1 MNKGE
6 RRESLEAQVASF
18 PDAPGV
24 YLFKDGRGRV
34 LYVGKADVLRDR
46 VRAYFGPSLDVRH
59 VRMVER
65 SERVEFAVTGSISE
79 AYLLEANLIKQHKPR
94 YNIRLKDDKSYPYVK
109 ITLGEDFPRI
119 LRTRSLG
126 DRTARYFGPFANAKS
141 VDQSLDLL
149 QKLFPYRT
157 CKLTILAG
165 DEGRGRTVPP
175 SALPG
180 GRPCLLFH
188 LKRCTAPC
196 VGNTTKDEYRATI
209 DKSVLFL
216 EGRYE
221 KLARATRK
229 EMESAAETLE
239 FERAAALRDRLTA
252 IDRTLDRQEVHAYKG
267 DDFDVLAASLA
278 EGDAVVQLFRVR
290 DGTIVGRD
298 HFALEGSEGAGPPEV
313 IASFLRQHYSAATML
328 PPEIVTPAT
337 LPESASLEAFL
348 TERRGGPARLLVP
361 QRGKKR
367 HLAELAE
374 RNAKDALEQERVRW
388 LADRGK
394 TEVALRELQ
403 EALGLEGPP
412 KRIECYDVSHVQGTS
427 VVSSMVVFEDGR
439 PAKSQYRRFRA
450 RISDRNDDFTNMRDT
465 LRRRFARSLEGG
477 PGGDA
482 RSLRLA
488 ERGPSPSAFSARTNW
503 PLPDLVILDGGKGQL
518 SAGLAALAD
527 AGRLQIPIAA
537 LAKEREEL
545 FVPNR
550 PDPIVLPRNAQGL
563 YLVQRIRDEAHR
575 FAVTYHQKVRARR
588 AIRSILDD
596 VAGVGPARKR
606 ALLRKFGSV
615 RAMQEAPVEEL
626 AAVGGVGAALAERI
640 KQALSS

>member
-1 MNKGE
+1 MNKDE

-24 YLFKDGRGRV
+24 YLFKDSRGRV

-46 VRAYFGPSLDVRH
+46 VRAYFGPTLDVRH
-59 VRMVER
+59 IRMVER

-79 AYLLEANLIKQHKPR
+79 AYLLEASLIKQHKPR

-221 KLARATRK
+221 TLARATRK

-267 DDFDVLAASLA
+267 DDFDVLAAALA

-313 IASFLRQHYSAATML
+313 IASFLRQHYSAATTL
-328 PPEIVTPAT
+328 PPEIVTPTT
-337 LPESASLEAFL
+337 LPEAESLEAFL

-374 RNAKDALEQERVRW
+374 RNATDALEQERVRW

-465 LRRRFARSLEGG
+465 LKRRFARS
-477 PGGDA
+477 A
-482 RSLRLA
+482 
-488 ERGPSPSAFSARTNW
+488 SPEAQSSW

-518 SAGLAALAD
+518 SAGLSALAD

-626 AAVGGVGAALAERI
+626 AAVGGVGPALAERI

>member
-1 MNKGE
+1 MNKEE

-24 YLFKDGRGRV
+24 YLFKDTRGRV

-65 SERVEFAVTGSISE
+65 AERVEFAVTGSISE

-165 DEGRGRTVPP
+165 DEGRGHTVPP

-196 VGNTTKDEYRATI
+196 VGNTTRDEYRATV

-221 KLARATRK
+221 TLARATRK

-267 DDFDVLAASLA
+267 DDFDVLAAA
-278 EGDAVVQLFRVR
+278 IADGDAVVQLFRVR

-298 HFALEGSEGAGPPEV
+298 HFALEGSEGAGAPEV

-328 PPEIVTPAT
+328 PPEIVTPGALPDDAT
-337 LPESASLEAFL
+337 LEAFL

-374 RNAKDALEQERVRW
+374 RNATDALEQERVRW

-394 TEVALRELQ
+394 TDVALRELQ

-439 PAKSQYRRFRA
+439 PSKSQYRRFRA
-450 RISDRNDDFTNMRDT
+450 RIGDRNDDFTNMRET
-465 LRRRFARSLEGG
+465 LRRRFARS
-477 PGGDA
+477 A
-482 RSLRLA
+482 
-488 ERGPSPSAFSARTNW
+488 SPEAQSSW

-518 SAGLAALAD
+518 SAGLEALAD

-550 PDPIVLPRNAQGL
+550 ADPIVLPRTAQGL

-588 AIRSILDD
+588 AVRSILDD
-596 VAGVGPARKR
+596 IAGVGPARKR

-615 RAMQEAPVEEL
+615 RAMQDAPVEEL

-640 KQALSS
+640 KSALTS

>member
-1 MNKGE
+1 MNKE
-6 RRESLEAQVASF
+6 DRRESLEAQVASF

-24 YLFKDGRGRV
+24 YLFRDSRGRV

-59 VRMVER
+59 IRMVER

-79 AYLLEANLIKQHKPR
+79 AYLLEASLIKQHKPR

-126 DRTARYFGPFANAKS
+126 DRSARYFGPFANAKS

-165 DEGRGRTVPP
+165 DEGKGRTVPP

-196 VGNTTKDEYRATI
+196 VGHTTKDEYRATI

-221 KLARATRK
+221 ALARATRA

-239 FERAAALRDRLTA
+239 FERAASLRDRLIA
-252 IDRTLDRQEVHAYKG
+252 IDRTLDRQEVHAYQG
-267 DDFDVLAASLA
+267 DDFDVLAASTA
-278 EGDAVVQLFRVR
+278 EGDSIVQLFRVR

-298 HFALEGSEGAGPPEV
+298 HFALEGSEGAPVAEV

-328 PPEIVTPAT
+328 PPEIVTPTA
-337 LPESASLEAFL
+337 LPEAESLEAFL
-348 TERRGGPARLLVP
+348 TERRGGPARLHVP

-367 HLAELAE
+367 HLAGLAE
-374 RNAKDALEQERVRW
+374 RNATDALEQERVRW

-427 VVSSMVVFEDGR
+427 VVSSMIVFEDGR

-465 LRRRFARSLEGG
+465 LRRRFARS
-477 PGGDA
+477 A
-482 RSLRLA
+482 
-488 ERGPSPSAFSARTNW
+488 SPEAQSSW

-550 PDPIVLPRNAQGL
+550 PDPIVLPRTAQGM

-575 FAVTYHQKVRARR
+575 FAVTYHQKVRSRR
-588 AIRSILDD
+588 AVRSILDD
-596 VAGVGPARKR
+596 IAGVGPARKR

-615 RAMQEAPVEEL
+615 RAMQEAPVEDL
-626 AAVGGVGAALAERI
+626 AAVGGVGTALAERI

>member
-1 MNKGE
+1 MNKEE

-24 YLFKDGRGRV
+24 YLFKDSRGRV

-46 VRAYFGPSLDVRH
+46 VRAYFGPRGRGPWARSDLDVRH
-59 VRMVER
+59 IRMVER

-119 LRTRSLG
+119 LRTRALG

-157 CKLTILAG
+157 CKLTILA
-165 DEGRGRTVPP
+165 DEERKGRTVPP

-221 KLARATRK
+221 TLARATRK

-239 FERAAALRDRLTA
+239 FERAAALRDRLVA
-252 IDRTLDRQEVHAYKG
+252 IDRTLDRQEVHAYQG
-267 DDFDVLAASLA
+267 DDFDVLAAATA
-278 EGDAVVQLFRVR
+278 EGDSVVQLFRVR

-298 HFALEGSEGAGPPEV
+298 HFALEGAEGAPAAEV
-313 IASFLRQHYSAATML
+313 IASFLKQHYSAATML

-337 LPESASLEAFL
+337 LPDAESLEAFL
-348 TERRGGPARLLVP
+348 TERRGGPARLHVP

-374 RNAKDALEQERVRW
+374 RNATDALEQERVRW

-427 VVSSMVVFEDGR
+427 VVSSMIVFEDGR

-465 LRRRFARSLEGG
+465 LRRRFARSE
-477 PGGDA
+477 
-482 RSLRLA
+482 
-488 ERGPSPSAFSARTNW
+488 SPQAQSSW

-518 SAGLAALAD
+518 SAGLEALAE

-550 PDPIVLPRNAQGL
+550 SDPIVLPRTAQGL

-575 FAVTYHQKVRARR
+575 FAVTYHQKVRSRR
-588 AIRSILDD
+588 AVRSILDD
-596 VAGVGPARKR
+596 IAGVGPARKR

-640 KQALSS
+640 KLALRV

>member
-1 MNKGE
+1 MNKDE

-24 YLFKDGRGRV
+24 YLFKDTRGRV

-59 VRMVER
+59 IRMVER
-65 SERVEFAVTGSISE
+65 AERVEFSVTGSISE
-79 AYLLEANLIKQHKPR
+79 AYLAEANLIKQHKPR

-109 ITLGEDFPRI
+109 ITLSEDFPRI

-126 DRTARYFGPFANAKS
+126 DRAARYFGPFANAKS

-157 CKLTILAG
+157 CKLTILADG
-165 DEGRGRTVPP
+165 EGRGRTVPP

-196 VGNTTKDEYRATI
+196 VGNTTKEEYRATI

-216 EGRYE
+216 DGRYE
-221 KLARATRK
+221 PLARATRR
-229 EMESAAETLE
+229 EMESAAEALE

-267 DDFDVLAASLA
+267 DDFDVLAASID

-313 IASFLRQHYSAATML
+313 ISSFLRQHYSASTML
-328 PPEIVTPAT
+328 PPEIVTPNA
-337 LPESASLEAFL
+337 LPEAESLEAFL
-348 TERRGGPARLLVP
+348 TERRSGPVRLHVP

-367 HLAELAE
+367 HLAENAE
-374 RNAKDALEQERVRW
+374 RNAQEALEQERVRW

-403 EALGLEGPP
+403 DALGLEGPP

-427 VVSSMVVFEDGR
+427 VVSSMIVFEDGR

-450 RISDRNDDFTNMRDT
+450 RITDRNDDFANMRET
-465 LRRRFARSLEGG
+465 LKRRFARSASQE
-477 PGGDA
+477 
-482 RSLRLA
+482 SQ
-488 ERGPSPSAFSARTNW
+488 SSW
-503 PLPDLVILDGGKGQL
+503 PLPDLVILDGGRGQL

-550 PDPIVLPRNAQGL
+550 PDPIVLPRTAQGL

-575 FAVTYHQKVRARR
+575 FAVTYHQKVRSRR

-596 VAGVGPARKR
+596 IAGVGPARKR

-640 KQALSS
+640 KQALVT

>member
-1 MNKGE
+1 MNKEE

-24 YLFKDGRGRV
+24 YLFKDPRGRV

-59 VRMVER
+59 IRMVER

-126 DRTARYFGPFANAKS
+126 DRSARYFGPFANAKS

-165 DEGRGRTVPP
+165 DEGKGRTVPP

-221 KLARATRK
+221 TLARATRK

-267 DDFDVLAASLA
+267 DDFDVLAAATA
-278 EGDAVVQLFRVR
+278 EGDSVVQLFRVR

-298 HFALEGSEGAGPPEV
+298 HFALEGAEGAPAAEV
-313 IASFLRQHYSAATML
+313 IASFLKQHYSAATML

-337 LPESASLEAFL
+337 LPDAESLEAFL
-348 TERRGGPARLLVP
+348 TERRGGPARLHVP

-374 RNAKDALEQERVRW
+374 RNATDALEQERVRW

-403 EALGLEGPP
+403 EALGLDGPP

-427 VVSSMVVFEDGR
+427 VVSSMIVFEDGR

-465 LRRRFARSLEGG
+465 LRRRFLRS
-477 PGGDA
+477 A
-482 RSLRLA
+482 
-488 ERGPSPSAFSARTNW
+488 SPEAQSSW

-550 PDPIVLPRNAQGL
+550 PDPIVLPRTAQGL

-575 FAVTYHQKVRARR
+575 FAVTYHQKVRSRR
-588 AIRSILDD
+588 AVRSILDD
-596 VAGVGPARKR
+596 IAGVGPARKR

-626 AAVGGVGAALAERI
+626 AAVGGVGNALAERI
-640 KQALSS
+640 KLALLT

>member
-1 MNKGE
+1 MNKEE

-24 YLFKDGRGRV
+24 YLFKDARGRV

-59 VRMVER
+59 IRMVER
-65 SERVEFAVTGSISE
+65 ADRVEFAVTGSISE
-79 AYLLEANLIKQHKPR
+79 AFLLEANLIKQHKPR

-119 LRTRSLG
+119 LRTRALG

-157 CKLTILAG
+157 CKLTILADG
-165 DEGRGRTVPP
+165 EGRGRTVPP

-196 VGNTTKDEYRATI
+196 VGNTTKEEYRATI

-221 KLARATRK
+221 TLARSTRK

-239 FERAAALRDRLTA
+239 FERAAALRDRLSA
-252 IDRTLDRQEVHAYKG
+252 IDRTLERQEVHAYQG
-267 DDFDVLAASLA
+267 DDFDVLAGSTD

-298 HFALEGSEGAGPPEV
+298 HFALEGSEGASAAEV

-328 PPEIVTPAT
+328 PPEIVTPTT
-337 LPESASLEAFL
+337 LPDATSLEAFL
-348 TERRGGPARLLVP
+348 TERRGGPARLHVP

-367 HLAELAE
+367 HLVELAE
-374 RNAKDALEQERVRW
+374 RNAKDALDQERVRW

-394 TEVALRELQ
+394 TETALHELQ
-403 EALGLEGPP
+403 DAIGLEGPP

-450 RISDRNDDFTNMRDT
+450 RIGDRNDDFRNMRDT
-465 LRRRFARSLEGG
+465 LRRRFARSAA
-477 PGGDA
+477 PDSQA
-482 RSLRLA
+482 S
-488 ERGPSPSAFSARTNW
+488 W

-518 SAGLAALAD
+518 SAGLEALAD

-550 PDPIVLPRNAQGL
+550 PDPIVLPRTAQGL

-575 FAVTYHQKVRARR
+575 FAVTYHQNVRSRR
-588 AIRSILDD
+588 AVRSILDEI
-596 VAGVGPARKR
+596 AGVGPARKR

-640 KQALSS
+640 KQALTTAV